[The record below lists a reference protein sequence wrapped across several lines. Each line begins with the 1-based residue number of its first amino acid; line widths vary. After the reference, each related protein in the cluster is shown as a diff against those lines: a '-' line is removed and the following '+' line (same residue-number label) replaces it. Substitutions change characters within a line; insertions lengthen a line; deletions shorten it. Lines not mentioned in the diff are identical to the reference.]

1 MVQSTRNLSLAPSL
15 CVKGFSSEV
24 PKKPPTPW
32 TAYFTQEFPK
42 YKKVDPSAS
51 TPDLMRR
58 ISEAWKQVS
67 ETEKEKLQAVY
78 QKEKELYQQ
87 KMAKVPEDILNSAK
101 SVKSS
106 KRADKSK
113 KSAADELKALLK
125 ATNKPTRNLSAY
137 LLYSG
142 EMRPKLPESLSVTE
156 KTKKLAADWNNAPD
170 SVKQK
175 YNELS
180 AKDGERYQKELEAWT
195 RKTERDGTASAIEAL
210 QTKVAALKKRS
221 KEAKV

>member
-1 MVQSTRNLSLAPSL
+1 M
-15 CVKGFSSEV
+15 
-24 PKKPPTPW
+24 
-32 TAYFTQEFPK
+32 
-42 YKKVDPSAS
+42 
-51 TPDLMRR
+51 
-58 ISEAWKQVS
+58 QVS

-113 KSAADELKALLK
+113 KS
-125 ATNKPTRNLSAY
+125 
-137 LLYSG
+137 
-142 EMRPKLPESLSVTE
+142 
-156 KTKKLAADWNNAPD
+156 AADWNNAPD